1 MLSYCL
7 VNKINNKKP
16 SYAGRYCFT
25 FWYDWCYSY
34 TFVLDSYVETT
45 KHWVPGTGHGH
56 RFVITVHG
64 YASET
69 NVLIIYSLQPVGVW
83 LLRSFPKKEY
93 HLWEMF
99 VLSHVASSLPIY
111 MFWFFFLFFSLWFPS
126 GSASHQQPLTFPF
139 FKAYFRNMAG
149 PASSQSKDNDKLLA
163 RGNST

>member
-16 SYAGRYCFT
+16 HAGRYCFT

-64 YASET
+64 CASET
-69 NVLIIYSLQPVGVW
+69 NVLIIYSSQLVGVW
-83 LLRSFPKKEY
+83 LLRSFPRKES

-99 VLSHVASSLPIY
+99 VLSHVASSPPTY
-111 MFWFFFLFFSLWFPS
+111 MFWFFFYSFLFDFQVDLLHTNNHWHFHFSKPILETWLDLP
-126 GSASHQQPLTFPF
+126 HL
-139 FKAYFRNMAG
+139 G
-149 PASSQSKDNDKLLA
+149 PRTMTSF
-163 RGNST
+163 